1 MITYFSSTQPVQ
13 KPIFSI
19 LIPTWNNFDFF
30 RLCVESIRKN
40 SVYVHQI
47 IVHINEGTD
56 GTLAWVQKENLDYT
70 YSEQNVGICLAC
82 NAARSLAQADYIL
95 YMNDDMYACPN
106 WDKHLYQ
113 AIIDYGKDD
122 FYFSATMIERV
133 DTDYKCVSAPHDF
146 GSDTQNFKEKE
157 LIEALPSLAIPDWQG
172 ATYPPSVMHSHTWD
186 LIGGFSVEFSP
197 GMYSDPDICM
207 KLWQVG
213 CRNFRGVGNS
223 LVYHFISKSIG
234 RVKKN
239 NGKKQF
245 LQKWSI
251 TPSVLFN
258 HYIHLYDKNG
268 DATYQGI
275 LKEPTPSFAYTMAVM
290 IAKLKKLVSLIF
302 ITLHSSF

>member
-1 MITYFSSTQPVQ
+1 M
-13 KPIFSI
+13 
-19 LIPTWNNFDFF
+19 
-30 RLCVESIRKN
+30 
-40 SVYVHQI
+40 HQI
-47 IVHINEGTD
+47 IVHVNEGTD

-113 AIIDYGKDD
+113 AILDYGKDD

-146 GSDTQNFKEKE
+146 GSDTHNFKEKE

-172 ATYPPSVMHSHTWD
+172 ATYPPSVMHRRTWD

-207 KLWQVG
+207 KLWQIG
-213 CRNFRGVGNS
+213 CRNFRGIGNS

-275 LKEPTPSFAYTMAVM
+275 LKEPKASFAYKMAM
-290 IAKLKKLVSLIF
+290 MLAKLKKIVSLIF
-302 ITLHSSF
+302 IT